1 MKDLIIT
8 KLNET
13 LVEQVYNLEKDLIG
27 NVDKNSI
34 INSLKSNTLSYYV
47 LCNQKEVIGFFECS
61 VIPPEAELYDIVIN
75 ANYQGNGYSKVLM
88 DYFIKVIKENNCNTI
103 FLEVNKLNYKAI
115 NLYKKYGFIE
125 YSVRK
130 NYYGDS
136 DAVLMKKEL

>member
-1 MKDLIIT
+1 MKDLVIT

-61 VIPPEAELYDIVIN
+61 IIPPEAELYDIVIN